1 MDEPKA
7 PPSNAPLY
15 AALLIGAAL
24 SLACLASWLGPAVIW
39 VLLIGA
45 ALVALGT
52 VHWWLWGR
60 GMQPPEDWDRQ

>member
-7 PPSNAPLY
+7 PPSNVPLY

-24 SLACLASWLGPAVIW
+24 SFTCLVSLLGPAVIW

-45 ALVALGT
+45 ILAAMGA

-60 GMQPPEDWDRQ
+60 GMQPPEDVEP